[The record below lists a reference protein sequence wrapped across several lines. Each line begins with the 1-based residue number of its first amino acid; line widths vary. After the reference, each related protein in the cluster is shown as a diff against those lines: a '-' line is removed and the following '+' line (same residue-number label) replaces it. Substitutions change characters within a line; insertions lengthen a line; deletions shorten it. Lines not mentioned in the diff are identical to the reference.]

1 LPSAISQE
9 AGQRQA
15 VGKWLAFCVLTA
27 LLALPGVAIISYE
40 SVREFVAASQWD
52 DHTYQVIAAIDALAA
67 ELNHAV
73 GSSRG
78 YVITGQAQY
87 LGPWKGAIDQIG
99 PSIELL
105 RSLTVD
111 NPSEQQRIARLK
123 PLVQQNVVLS
133 KELIEARRA
142 QGFAVA
148 EERMVTTSEQSLQDQ
163 IQGILHD
170 MVGEEDRLLGV
181 RLRTAES
188 NSRRSIGMV
197 FGGSALSVGLISL
210 ATWMVLRSN
219 AARDRIA
226 KSLVA
231 RTAQLEAVD
240 GELRETIERFKSLV
254 ESAKEY
260 GIMML
265 DREGRIKTWNSGA
278 QRLLGYTEGEAIG
291 KHFSSFYPLEEQ
303 EKGRPE
309 EELRTAIEKGQY
321 EEDGWRL
328 RRDGTKFWANVIVNP
343 IFDRHGGHVG
353 FLKITRDLTERI
365 RLEEQAKNFFAVSP
379 GLLSMVGTDGF
390 FKRANSEWEKVL
402 GYSETELNGLRY
414 SELVHPEDRPTA
426 PAADGTMAGGMPLGQ
441 FENRC
446 RCKDGSYRWLMW
458 KSAISVDSQL
468 IYAAAT
474 DITER
479 KRTEEKIA
487 GLNKTLQQQNSLLES
502 TNKELEAFSY
512 SVSHDLRTPLRSL
525 DGFSQALL
533 EDYSERLDDQG
544 RNYLQ
549 RVRAGSQ
556 RMGHLIDDLLNLS
569 RVSRS
574 DINREQVD
582 LSKIAREVAEEL
594 KAAGG
599 DREVE
604 FAIGEGLVAETDA
617 RLMRIALTN
626 LLGNAWKFTSKR
638 PNARIEFGS
647 VKEKGGTVYF
657 VRDNGAGFD
666 PAHASKLFGAFQ
678 RLHSMNEFPGTG
690 IGLATVQRIVQRQG
704 GRAWAEAKVDEGAT
718 FYFSLERF
726 AADDDDNKQK
736 SGNAE
741 VMGAIEGN

>member
-1 LPSAISQE
+1 M
-9 AGQRQA
+9 
-15 VGKWLAFCVLTA
+15 
-27 LLALPGVAIISYE
+27 LALPGVAIISYE
-40 SVREFVAASQWD
+40 SIREFVVASRWD
-52 DHTYQVIAAIDALAA
+52 DHTYQVIAAIDTLAA

-73 GSSRG
+73 GASRG
-78 YVITGQAQY
+78 YVITGRAEY

-105 RSLTVD
+105 QSLTID
-111 NPSEQQRIARLK
+111 NPAQQERIARLK
-123 PLVQQNVVLS
+123 PLMQQNVVFS
-133 KELIEARRA
+133 EKLIEARRE

-148 EERMVTTSEQSLQDQ
+148 EERMATTSEQSLQDE

-170 MVGEEDRLLGV
+170 TVGEENRLLGM

-188 NSRRSIGMV
+188 NSRRSIAMV

-210 ATWMVLRSN
+210 AAWMVLRSN
-219 AARDRIA
+219 AARERIA

-278 QRLLGYTEGEAIG
+278 QRLLGYTEAEAIG
-291 KHFSSFYPLEEQ
+291 KHFSSFYAVEER

-309 EELRTAIEKGQY
+309 DELRTAVERGQY

-328 RRDGTKFWANVIVNP
+328 RKDGTKFWANVIVNP

-353 FLKITRDLTERI
+353 FLNITRDLTERI

-379 GLLSMVGTDGF
+379 GLLCMVGKDGF
-390 FKRANSEWEKVL
+390 FKRANSGWEKVL
-402 GYSETELNGLRY
+402 GYSETELNALQYLG
-414 SELVHPEDRPTA
+414 LVHPEDRAAA
-426 PAADGTMAGGMPLGQ
+426 PAADGMMAGGMPLGQ
-441 FENRC
+441 FENRY

-458 KSAISVDSQL
+458 KSAISADSQL

-487 GLNKTLQQQNSLLES
+487 GLNKTLQQQNVLLES

-544 RNYLQ
+544 RNYLE

-594 KAAGG
+594 KTAGG
-599 DREVE
+599 ERGVE
-604 FAIGEGLVAETDA
+604 FAIEEGLVAETDS

-647 VKEKGGTVYF
+647 VKEKGGKVYF

-666 PAHASKLFGAFQ
+666 PAHATKLFGAFQ

-704 GRAWAEAKVDEGAT
+704 GRVWAEGRVDAGAT
-718 FYFSLERF
+718 FYFSLEPF
-726 AADDDDNKQK
+726 SANDNDGKQEHADVIGTTERN
-736 SGNAE
+736 
-741 VMGAIEGN
+741 